1 MGPDARAGLF
11 GTPSPG
17 PHATTLATCGSLS
30 AFCTAAVG
38 GVSDPGQIC
47 ITLDYRM
54 MAINKHNLVIF
65 QLAILTNPVRIEN
78 FHIRVPARCTFFG
91 YALDAFS
98 GGAPVLTHP
107 G

>member
-1 MGPDARAGLF
+1 
-11 GTPSPG
+11 
-17 PHATTLATCGSLS
+17 
-30 AFCTAAVG
+30 
-38 GVSDPGQIC
+38 
-47 ITLDYRM
+47 M
-54 MAINKHNLVIF
+54 MAINKDNLVIF

-107 G
+107 GWPACPDIPGDPAATAADLDTDNNDTLFSFIPK